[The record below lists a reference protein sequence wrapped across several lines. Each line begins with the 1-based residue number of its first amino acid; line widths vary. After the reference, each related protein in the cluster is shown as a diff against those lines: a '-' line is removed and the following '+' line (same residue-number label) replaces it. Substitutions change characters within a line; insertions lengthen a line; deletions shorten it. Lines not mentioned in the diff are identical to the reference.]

1 MKTIDIFGYSFSAI
15 KLRKLRAAL
24 TTLGVVIG
32 IAAIVALLSIT
43 QGLQTTLTNQLNQ
56 GLSANTLIVTPGSG
70 GFLSGAGGGGG
81 GGGFGGGG
89 AGGAGGNGGAGGGFG
104 GGGFGGSDTSGFH
117 LYVNYTSEINA
128 LSPDIQSS
136 IAIIS
141 RAGYIQSG
149 NLNRSVTIYGVDFN
163 QYAQIYSTTFVAA
176 SGSIPTNPTGTE
188 AVVGTRV
195 NDPGQNGT
203 LFFGAGDSINVVWT
217 NATVLPPINESYT
230 ATVSGVLGKIG
241 GFGIGGPSDTGV
253 YIPIDQ
259 AEKFFG
265 TDQADM
271 IIVQLKNHDSATI
284 NATST
289 EITKHF
295 SNQVSVISAT
305 AVLSLLTSIFSLL
318 NLFLGGIAAISLLV
332 AGIGI
337 MNIMIVSLI
346 ERTREIGILKALG
359 MKSRTVLT
367 IFLGESIIIG
377 LMGAIIGIVL
387 GWILANVTARI
398 LSSGVF
404 GGGGGFAITPLLT
417 PEVLVGA
424 LVFGVGISVIF
435 ALYPAWRASKLKPV
449 EALRYE

>member
-24 TTLGVVIG
+24 TTLGVIIG

-43 QGLQTTLTNQLNQ
+43 QGLQATITGQLNQ

-70 GFLSGAGGGGG
+70 GFLSGAGGGAGG
-81 GGGFGGGG
+81 AADGGGFGGGG
-89 AGGAGGNGGAGGGFG
+89 SG
-104 GGGFGGSDTSGFH
+104 GGGGLGGGTTDNSGFK
-117 LYVNYTSEINA
+117 LYVNYTSDIDS
-128 LSPDIQSS
+128 LSTDIVSS

-141 RAGYIQSG
+141 RSGYVQTN
-149 NLNRSVTIYGVDFN
+149 NLNRTVTIYGVDFN
-163 QYAQIYSTTFVAA
+163 NYSKVYTTTFVAA
-176 SGSIPTNPTGTE
+176 SGTIPTNPSDNQ
-188 AVVGTRV
+188 VIVGTRI
-195 NDPGQNGT
+195 NQPGQNGT
-203 LFFGAGDSINVVWT
+203 IFFNAGEIINLTWT
-217 NATVLPPINESYT
+217 NATILPPINETYT
-230 ATVSGVLGKIG
+230 AEVSGVLPRIG

-253 YIPIDQ
+253 YIPLNK
-259 AEKFFG
+259 AESFFG
-265 TDQADM
+265 TNQCDM
-271 IIVQLKNHDSATI
+271 IIVTLKNSDNATI
-284 NATST
+284 TNVTKA
-289 EITKHF
+289 ITDHF
-295 SNQVSVISAT
+295 SNQVSVISST

-318 NLFLGGIAAISLLV
+318 QLFLGGIAAISLLV

-377 LMGAIIGIVL
+377 LIGAVVGIIL
-387 GWILANVTARI
+387 GWILANVTAQV
-398 LSSGVF
+398 LGSGVF
-404 GGGGGFAITPLLT
+404 GGGGFQITPLLT
-417 PEVLVGA
+417 PEVLAGA

-449 EALRYE
+449 DALRYE

>member
-43 QGLQTTLTNQLNQ
+43 QGLQATLTGQLNQ
-56 GLSANTLIVTPGSG
+56 GLSANTLIVSPGSG
-70 GFLSGAGGGGG
+70 GFLGGAGGGGG
-81 GGGFGGGG
+81 GG
-89 AGGAGGNGGAGGGFG
+89 AGGGGFG
-104 GGGFGGSDTSGFH
+104 GGGGTSDNSGFK

-128 LSPDIQSS
+128 LSPDIDTS
-136 IAIIS
+136 IAVIS
-141 RAGYIQSG
+141 RGGFVQTD
-149 NLNRSVTIYGVDFN
+149 NLNRTVTIYGVDFN
-163 QYAQIYSTTFVAA
+163 QYSQVYSTTFIAA
-176 SGSIPTNPTGTE
+176 SGTIPTNPSENDTI
-188 AVVGTRV
+188 VGTRV
-195 NDPGQNGT
+195 NQPGQNGT
-203 LFFGAGDSINVVWT
+203 IFFGAGDRINITWT
-217 NATVLPPINESYT
+217 NATVLPPVNETYT
-230 ATVSGVLGKIG
+230 ADVSGVLQKIG

-253 YIPIDQ
+253 YIPIDKAQ
-259 AEKFFG
+259 SFFG
-265 TDQADM
+265 TDQSDM
-271 IIVQLKNHDSATI
+271 INVKLKSSDNATI
-284 NATST
+284 TNVSKA
-289 EITKHF
+289 ITDHF
-295 SNQVSVISAT
+295 SNQVSVVSST
-305 AVLSLLTSIFSLL
+305 AVLSLLTNIFSILQ
-318 NLFLGGIAAISLLV
+318 LFLGGIAAISLLV

-367 IFLGESIIIG
+367 IFLGESVIIG

-387 GWILANVTARI
+387 GWILANVTARV
-398 LSSGVF
+398 LGSGVF
-404 GGGGGFAITPLLT
+404 GGGGGFTITPLLT

-424 LVFGVGISVIF
+424 LGFGVGVSVIF